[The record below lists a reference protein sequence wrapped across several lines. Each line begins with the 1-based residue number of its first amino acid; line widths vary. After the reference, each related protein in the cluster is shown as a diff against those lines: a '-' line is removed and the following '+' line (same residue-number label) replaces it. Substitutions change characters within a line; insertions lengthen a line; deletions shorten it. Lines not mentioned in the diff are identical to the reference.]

1 MNRRLAGS
9 DRILNIP
16 ARRDS
21 RDEWQVWLVDEAE
34 GHERTTAIVL
44 HIWLPSEGAPH
55 PGRTR
60 RGVKRQS

>member
-1 MNRRLAGS
+1 MLDVRDEEEVRMNRRLAGS
-9 DRILNIP
+9 DRILNVP

-44 HIWLPSEGAPH
+44 HILA
-55 PGRTR
+55 T
-60 RGVKRQS
+60 V

>member
-9 DRILNIP
+9 DRILNVP

-44 HIWLPSEGAPH
+44 HILA
-55 PGRTR
+55 T
-60 RGVKRQS
+60 V